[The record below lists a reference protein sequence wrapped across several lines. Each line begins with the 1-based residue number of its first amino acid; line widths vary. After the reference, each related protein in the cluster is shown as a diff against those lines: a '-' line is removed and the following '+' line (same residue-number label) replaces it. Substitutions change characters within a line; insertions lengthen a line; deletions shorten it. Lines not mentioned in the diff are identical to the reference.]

1 MGSYTIDKL
10 SPAIGAEISGI
21 NLLNN
26 SSKKFINDIYN
37 DLIRYK
43 VIFFWNQYIT
53 PQFHLEFARKFG
65 DLDKPHPIYPNVD
78 NFSEIVLL
86 ENDKQH
92 PPDTD
97 IWHTDVTYKTNPPFA
112 SILYSKIIPSE
123 GGDTLWSSLTS
134 IYDDLPSEMKK
145 YLSKLRAIHD
155 MGDFRNDYIND
166 DNNQSSENL
175 NNGFNEFG
183 NAVHDIIKT
192 HPVSKKKL
200 LYINPGFTRQIVGL
214 HMNESNDLLNY
225 LFNFMNKPEYQ
236 VRFKWTPN
244 TLVIW
249 DNRAT
254 MHYAVGDYM
263 PKKRVMH
270 RVTVLNDRR
279 EQK

>member
-21 NLLNN
+21 DLLNN

-43 VIFFWNQYIT
+43 VIFFRNQYIT

-112 SILYSKIIPSE
+112 SILYSKIISSE

-244 TLVIW
+244 TLAIW

>member
-1 MGSYTIDKL
+1 MGSYTINKL

-21 NLLNN
+21 DLLNN
-26 SSKKFINDIYN
+26 SSNKFIKEIYKN
-37 DLIRYK
+37 LIRYK
-43 VIFFWNQYIT
+43 VIFFRNQHIT
-53 PQFHLEFARKFG
+53 PQFHLEFAKKFG

-244 TLVIW
+244 TLAIW

-279 EQK
+279 EQI